1 LPVRLWAD
9 AARLEEVI
17 RERSVVEAVT
27 HNGFRPPIISV
38 LFVLVLIIAL
48 IALHRWATHDEFTAR
63 KQPPSRFD

>member
-1 LPVRLWAD
+1 M
-9 AARLEEVI
+9 
-17 RERSVVEAVT
+17 EAVT